1 MTLTNQTQ
9 QGSQEAKVFNGELGD
24 ARNSFFGGAPD
35 RLGRVQRHPTP
46 TPDSPCPSCHKR
58 NTPLLRPKA
67 PDESATCS
75 EADVDAEAASIR
87 FFLLLVSLRRQ
98 KTRTTEFFSLR
109 RRSIEPGFFRRN
121 LLPSGFEPG
130 LARPSSEVTLTSRQV
145 KAHRCSFEI
154 EIVDKDQRWKLNL
167 EFFNFMLSP
176 CPQILN

>member
-75 EADVDAEAASIR
+75 EADADADVDAEAASIR

-98 KTRTTEFFSLR
+98 KNENHRIFSVSDVVLLSRFFS
-109 RRSIEPGFFRRN
+109 PK
-121 LLPSGFEPG
+121 
-130 LARPSSEVTLTSRQV
+130 SSSVGIRTWSRLTQ
-145 KAHRCSFEI
+145 
-154 EIVDKDQRWKLNL
+154 Q
-167 EFFNFMLSP
+167 
-176 CPQILN
+176 